1 MYKAQGSISN
11 TWENLERKT
20 MFLFQ
25 TKRKQITKSEGEKKK
40 KLTQEQAQLPEP
52 LGTDIKKDEDCLQ
65 TPPKPPPTPPSSS
78 LNKVPLSYFNDC
90 LFPKHI
96 TGLTTILDNL
106 LTNPLLQRLSSF
118 Y

>member
-1 MYKAQGSISN
+1 MLLLQK
-11 TWENLERKT
+11 
-20 MFLFQ
+20 
-25 TKRKQITKSEGEKKK
+25 KRKEITKTEGGKKK

-90 LFPKHI
+90 LFPKNI

-118 Y
+118 CSITH